1 MVLGH
6 LTVTCAVQGPL
17 KKRFPGLGF
26 EHLGALVLGAFLP
39 DLIDKPLHLLF
50 WAPTRGFG
58 HSAVLIALVFYI
70 LVRLFPAYRTIL
82 FALTAGMALHLIED
96 MAPLHVVLWPFLDTW
111 QAEEKRDF
119 VLFTYRYYFN
129 LEAPLPFFLE
139 VASYP
144 FFLRM
149 LLKRKA
155 LSKPLLDSEISTV
168 RT

>member
-6 LTVTCAVQGPL
+6 LTVTCAMQRTL
-17 KKRFPGLGF
+17 NKRLPGFGF
-26 EHLGALVLGAFLP
+26 ERLGALIVGAFLP

-50 WAPTRGFG
+50 LVPTRGFG
-58 HSAVLIALVFYI
+58 HSAVLMATVFYI
-70 LVRLFPAYRTIL
+70 LVRLLPSYRKIL
-82 FALTAGMALHLIED
+82 LALAAGTALHLIED
-96 MAPLHVVLWPFLDTW
+96 IAALNVILWPFLDTW

-119 VLFTYRYYFN
+119 LLFTYKYYFG

-149 LLKRKA
+149 LLKRKF
-155 LSKPLLDSEISTV
+155 LPEPLLDKEVSSVQT
-168 RT
+168 